1 MERLRK
7 LGREER
13 KLFPLDSRWS
23 NGSKRSI
30 RIEKGVEEEEEEE
43 MEKVE
48 NDKRGKWIVVVVV
61 VQYSFV

>member
-1 MERLRK
+1 
-7 LGREER
+7 
-13 KLFPLDSRWS
+13 LFPLDSRWS

-30 RIEKGVEEEEEEE
+30 RIEKGVKEEEE

-61 VQYSFV
+61 VVVQYSFV